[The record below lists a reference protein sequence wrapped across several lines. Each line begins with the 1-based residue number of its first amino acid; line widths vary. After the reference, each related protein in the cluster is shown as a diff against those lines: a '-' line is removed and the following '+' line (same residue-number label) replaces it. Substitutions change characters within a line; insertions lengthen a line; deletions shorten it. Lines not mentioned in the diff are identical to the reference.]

1 MKKILAL
8 LLAICM
14 LLGLAACGK
23 DKPTDANS
31 STDSSA
37 ASDVDDNSSSAVSSE
52 IEKVALAKEIYAAK
66 RTYSGAAKHS
76 KRNLNNTAYKLKN
89 KKELKVLYFGGS
101 ITAGQGSGSGRG
113 WSYFTTDWLESQYPN
128 AKITEVNTAVG
139 GQGAYL
145 GLFRSDRDVI
155 AHKPDLVFIEF
166 AMNDLYQGFSKEQS
180 TVLAESL
187 IRKINKELPETDIV
201 IVLTTDKSRLQL
213 NFANAQAYK
222 EVGDYYGIPVI
233 NVGYALKKELDKGEK
248 TWDYYAGDIVHPTDA
263 GHQLYADTVTA
274 ELKNLLPS
282 SPKAP
287 TSHKL
292 SKTTYISNIIE
303 NTQTLQADEIGANS
317 DWNNRKSRGWVES
330 ITKFPKQLAPKNKGA
345 EITIVFEGTTFGLL
359 AEIKRD
365 STVSLTI
372 DDKETVMLKEK
383 DATNEVER
391 YVFDN
396 LAKGKHKVKIKYA
409 GPAYFAIGAICIG

>member
-1 MKKILAL
+1 
-8 LLAICM
+8 
-14 LLGLAACGK
+14 
-23 DKPTDANS
+23 
-31 STDSSA
+31 
-37 ASDVDDNSSSAVSSE
+37 
-52 IEKVALAKEIYAAK
+52 
-66 RTYSGAAKHS
+66 
-76 KRNLNNTAYKLKN
+76 
-89 KKELKVLYFGGS
+89 
-101 ITAGQGSGSGRG
+101 
-113 WSYFTTDWLESQYPN
+113 
-128 AKITEVNTAVG
+128 
-139 GQGAYL
+139 
-145 GLFRSDRDVI
+145 
-155 AHKPDLVFIEF
+155 
-166 AMNDLYQGFSKEQS
+166 
-180 TVLAESL
+180 
-187 IRKINKELPETDIV
+187 
-201 IVLTTDKSRLQL
+201 DKSRLQL

-263 GHQLYADTVTA
+263 GHHLYADTVTA

-287 TSHKL
+287 ANHKL

-303 NTQTLQADEIGANS
+303 STQTLQADEIGANS